1 MDHTGHDQ
9 DAEDVAQEAYIMAF
23 RSFDKHTEINSLGRL
38 LTIVRNTSYRWVK
51 SKYVRKQQAEFDEA
65 LHSSKLEPGH
75 TAERHI
81 ETRQEKFF
89 SAMGYKELLNNALKN
104 MPLIFREV
112 IALHEIEGLSYK
124 EIAMSSVYRWGRSR
138 RGCLGAEEGYK
149 RFFQNA

>member
-1 MDHTGHDQ
+1 MTRNSPNTMLG
-9 DAEDVAQEAYIMAF
+9 F
-23 RSFDKHTEINSLGRL
+23 RHLIA
-38 LTIVRNTSYRWVK
+38 
-51 SKYVRKQQAEFDEA
+51 QAEFDEA

-124 EIAMSSVYRWGRSR
+124 EIAMSSVYRWGVASR
-138 RGCLGAEEGYK
+138 LPRGGRRLQTVLSK
-149 RFFQNA
+149 RLKKRGTDGRFGRDFLYRYPKVTLLTDSVSSLMYISDVSFHS